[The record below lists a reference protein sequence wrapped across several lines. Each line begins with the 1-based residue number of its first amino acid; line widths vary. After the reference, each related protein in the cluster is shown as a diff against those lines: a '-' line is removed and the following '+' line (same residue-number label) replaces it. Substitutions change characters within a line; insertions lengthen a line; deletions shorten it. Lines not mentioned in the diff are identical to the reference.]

1 MGIFESMGEKSLAHE
16 SYLYKPRLELTD
28 GVWLSDRVLLSD
40 MVRRRL
46 FSPSLSAWR
55 QGRSASGFYR
65 STSVLDVA
73 APHCIRR
80 SRNRDRSAA
89 ATSYVP
95 TSESAAIPPH
105 GIKRARR
112 SCRPILGASVA
123 GSRRP
128 MLTTY

>member
-89 ATSYVP
+89 RRATGRPSCE
-95 TSESAAIPPH
+95 TPH
-105 GIKRARR
+105 GR
-112 SCRPILGASVA
+112 
-123 GSRRP
+123 
-128 MLTTY
+128 T